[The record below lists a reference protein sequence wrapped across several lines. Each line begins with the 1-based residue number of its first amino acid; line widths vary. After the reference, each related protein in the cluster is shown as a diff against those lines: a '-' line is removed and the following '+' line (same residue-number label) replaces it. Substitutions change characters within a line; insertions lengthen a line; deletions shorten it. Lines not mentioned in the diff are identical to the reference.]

1 MTKAKFQKGHPFS
14 SACLDIS
21 RLWSWVC
28 WIKNSCYISMLL
40 AGSTL
45 MWTDVHIYLKPIA
58 ASTSEGCT
66 QWPVE
71 GRAFRRLRYPL
82 HITVSV
88 DVLSLTVLERFP
100 VNVNPHSLGKFA
112 AMCLC
117 TAVCSVWP
125 LLRRGHHGAD
135 HKNPWRPT
143 RWQRYVQA
151 LNGLQ
156 QYNTHVHLPWLNETA
171 PVSLHGLCLTGPSAT
186 CESVWQGLGKCP
198 ALTLTTTLL
207 LASHLMILDLSALF

>member
-14 SACLDIS
+14 STCLDIS
-21 RLWSWVC
+21 RPWSWVC
-28 WIKNSCYISMLL
+28 WIKNSCCISMFL

-45 MWTDVHIYLKPIA
+45 MWNDVHIYLKPIA

-71 GRAFRRLRYPL
+71 GRAFVTLRYPL
-82 HITVSV
+82 HITVSIE
-88 DVLSLTVLERFP
+88 VLSLTVLERFP
-100 VNVNPHSLGKFA
+100 VHVNPHSLGKFA

-143 RWQRYVQA
+143 RWHRHVQG
-151 LNGLQ
+151 LHGLQ
-156 QYNTHVHLPWLNETA
+156 HYSTHVHLPWTNRTA
-171 PVSLHGLCLTGPSAT
+171 PVSLHGHFSPGPSVT
-186 CESVWQGLGKCP
+186 CVRCDKGWVTAPS
-198 ALTLTTTLL
+198 
-207 LASHLMILDLSALF
+207 SHYH